1 MARWSPES
9 FLCATLWRCRAV
21 LVVCGCFL
29 PVLVRLIYSQSSS
42 LLLLVLYYLFLL
54 LVWVGGFTGNQGQK
68 VGGFTGNQGQKVGG
82 FTVDN
87 WSESPLPVDKP
98 RSGNRLGSPRN
109 SFQQADGYK
118 PSAARPGPHSGA

>member
-1 MARWSPES
+1 MSTRSIYKIGPVRIS
-9 FLCATLWRCRAV
+9 QCSQPFYQGYVTPP
-21 LVVCGCFL
+21 LVDIPHNFGSGWFIH
-29 PVLVRLIYSQSSS
+29 RSSRS
-42 LLLLVLYYLFLL
+42 YYLFFHYLF
-54 LVWVGGFTGNQGQK
+54 FTTCNRWA
-68 VGGFTGNQGQKVGG
+68 VSPETRGQKVGG

-98 RSGNRLGSPRN
+98 GSSNRLGSPRN

>member
-1 MARWSPES
+1 M
-9 FLCATLWRCRAV
+9 
-21 LVVCGCFL
+21 
-29 PVLVRLIYSQSSS
+29 
-42 LLLLVLYYLFLL
+42 
-54 LVWVGGFTGNQGQK
+54 
-68 VGGFTGNQGQKVGG
+68 GGFTGNQGQKVGG

-118 PSAARPGPHSGA
+118 PSAARPGRTVEHRAVPRLFHERKLLCGRRDRGD

>member
-1 MARWSPES
+1 M
-9 FLCATLWRCRAV
+9 
-21 LVVCGCFL
+21 
-29 PVLVRLIYSQSSS
+29 
-42 LLLLVLYYLFLL
+42 
-54 LVWVGGFTGNQGQK
+54 GGFTGNQGQK

-118 PSAARPGPHSGA
+118 PSAARPGAAQWSIGPFLGYSTSESCCAGGGIVGIEGCRIRKPAGVV